1 MILIFDSETS
11 GLYNFNL
18 PHVHPAQPHLVQL
31 GALLMEDDG
40 TPLQSVDLIVRP
52 EGYTI
57 PSAAAAV
64 HGITTEIAERV
75 GIPLIVVIGAFL
87 HLRSKADTIVA
98 HNLPF
103 DERIMDTAIARAG
116 KTVTLQA
123 PCKRACTMEM
133 AEPIL
138 KIPATAKMITAGYG
152 HKFKKPNLG
161 ECIQYFFNE
170 KIVGAHNA
178 LSDAQACARV
188 YFAIVRGKPPV
199 QGVSNALRPL

>member
-1 MILIFDSETS
+1 MILVFDSETS
-11 GLYNFNL
+11 GLYNFSL
-18 PHVHPAQPHLVQL
+18 PHDHPAQPHLVQL

-40 TPLQSVDLIVRP
+40 TPRQSIDLIVRP

-64 HGITTEIAERV
+64 HGITTEIAKRV
-75 GIPLIVVIGAFL
+75 GIPLVVVVGAFL

-103 DERIMDTAIARAG
+103 DERIMETAIYRTG
-116 KTVTLQA
+116 KQVTL
-123 PCKRACTMEM
+123 PSPVSRLCTLEM

-138 KIPATAKMITAGYG
+138 KIPATAKMVAAGRANQ
-152 HKFKKPNLG
+152 FKKPNLG

-188 YFAIVRGKPPV
+188 YFAIKQLAVTGGR
-199 QGVSNALRPL
+199 SDSS